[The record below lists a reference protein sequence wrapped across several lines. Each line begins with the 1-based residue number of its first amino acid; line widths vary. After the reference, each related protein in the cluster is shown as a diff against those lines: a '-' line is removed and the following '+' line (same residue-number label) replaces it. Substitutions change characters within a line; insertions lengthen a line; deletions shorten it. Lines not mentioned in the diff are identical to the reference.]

1 MSATILGRL
10 TPFEAWR
17 RVRAEAERYRFPRAE
32 PPVRAFELVVS
43 IATADRGYDGRY
55 RFRQPSSTIARYL
68 KAARAARARLVLDI
82 QPGRSPF
89 MTEVRALNRSLR
101 EPDVDVALDPE
112 WKVGRGGVPGRTEGS
127 VDAAT
132 VNAVSRHLAAIVRE
146 RRLPQK
152 VLVVHQFR
160 EASITRRSAIAQRR
174 TVATTLS
181 FDGIGSP
188 AAKAAGYR
196 RLSAPQL
203 FDGFTLSTA
212 ATAPSCAR
220 GRSWASARG
229 PTTCSTS

>member
-1 MSATILGRL
+1 
-10 TPFEAWR
+10 
-17 RVRAEAERYRFPRAE
+17 
-32 PPVRAFELVVS
+32 
-43 IATADRGYDGRY
+43 
-55 RFRQPSSTIARYL
+55 
-68 KAARAARARLVLDI
+68 
-82 QPGRSPF
+82 
-89 MTEVRALNRSLR
+89 MTEVRALDRWLR
-101 EPDVDVALDPE
+101 APDLDVALNPE
-112 WKVGRGGVPGRTEGS
+112 WNVGRGGVPGRTEGS

-229 PTTCSTS
+229 PTTCSTSSATCPRRYGSQRYGHVPGNRRCGIPRLAHVRLPARSRPPRHLRRQPRDGLARQHRPHPQRRGLPLPQPRHHRALRDR